1 MKVKALLSLAV
12 LGLVGASVAFAAPPP
27 GKGNPH
33 STTTTTTTA
42 KPATTGPGC
51 KPAIAVIL
59 KGTLTADGT
68 ASSITMHVTGGN
80 RFARGFKT
88 AGSATATLTA
98 STKIVRSGKAAA
110 TDLKNNDVVNVQAR
124 ACKADMANDAT
135 PALTAVRIT
144 AHAPSS

>member
-1 MKVKALLSLAV
+1 MKVKALVSFAV

-33 STTTTTTTA
+33 STTTTTA

-68 ASSITMHVTGGN
+68 ATSISMHVTGGN

-88 AGSATATLTA
+88 AGNANVALTPG
-98 STKIVRSGKAAA
+98 STKVIRGGKAAA

>member
-1 MKVKALLSLAV
+1 MKVKALVSLAV

-33 STTTTTTTA
+33 ATTTTTA

-59 KGTLTADGT
+59 KGALTADGT
-68 ASSITMHVTGGN
+68 ASSISMHVTGGN

-88 AGSATATLTA
+88 AGSATVTLTT
-98 STKIVRSGKAAA
+98 STKIVRGGKAAA
-110 TDLKNNDVVNVQAR
+110 TDLKTNDLVNVQAR